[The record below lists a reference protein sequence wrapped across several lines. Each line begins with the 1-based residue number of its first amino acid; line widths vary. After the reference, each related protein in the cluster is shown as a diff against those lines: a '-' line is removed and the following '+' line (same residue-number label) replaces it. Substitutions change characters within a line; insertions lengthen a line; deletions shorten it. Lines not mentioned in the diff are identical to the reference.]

1 MTKTKPLSEPASDT
15 PHYEDKMIQKK
26 LKIVNN
32 LGLHARAAAKL
43 VNCASRYGCK
53 IDLIHNNRRVDGKSI
68 LGVMTLG
75 ASKGNELE
83 IVLEG
88 DEEQAALNAIEEL
101 VNNRF
106 GEDE

>member
-1 MTKTKPLSEPASDT
+1 MTETTAMLR
-15 PHYEDKMIQKK
+15 KK

-43 VNCASRYGCK
+43 VSCASRYGCK
-53 IDLIHNNRRVDGKSI
+53 IELTHNQRHADGKSI

-75 ASKGNELE
+75 ATKGTELE
-83 IVLEG
+83 VTLEG
-88 DEEQAALNAIEEL
+88 EAAQEQAALHAIEEL
-101 VNNRF
+101 INNRF